1 MKKRLLSGLLCGTLT
16 MSLLGG
22 TAIPVL
28 ADDDQTI
35 TMWTVFTGSDGDIL
49 REIVKDYNESNE
61 DGIKVD
67 IDIMDGST
75 LQAKLPTAIS
85 TNTAPDFVLM
95 GIEYIYQYANNDMII
110 PLDDFWEKTGLD
122 ESNYLENVVDKS
134 KVDGT
139 LYGVPMQYNLQYLYY
154 NKDLFEEAGL
164 DPEQPPTTMEELA
177 EDAKK
182 LTNPDKN
189 QYGIGFPTDYAS
201 YCEYLWSNGGD
212 VVSEDGKEN
221 NLNSEANIK
230 TLEWIQDLVLNE
242 NVSPQGLKA
251 ADADTMFQS
260 GQLAIYTSGPWNI
273 NGLKQLGVNFGI
285 TAIPS
290 GSDGAY
296 APEGGCA
303 YMIPKSVDDSKKDAI
318 YKWMAYWLSDD
329 VLKEWSTRNGFPVWS
344 NSLLED
350 EDIKSDEILTDVSDA
365 SKIGRNWHLN
375 LDWGSQIDQNVM
387 QPMMEQILSGT
398 DVSEALQTA
407 SDTLDGIIAE
417 K

>member
-95 GIEYIYQYANNDMII
+95 GIEYIYSICQINDMII

-139 LYGVPMQYNLQYLYY
+139 YMVFRCSIIFSISIIIKIYLRRP
-154 NKDLFEEAGL
+154 GL

-230 TLEWIQDLVLNE
+230 TLEWIQE
-242 NVSPQGLKA
+242 FSFERK
-251 ADADTMFQS
+251 MF
-260 GQLAIYTSGPWNI
+260 L
-273 NGLKQLGVNFGI
+273 LRV
-285 TAIPS
+285 
-290 GSDGAY
+290 
-296 APEGGCA
+296 
-303 YMIPKSVDDSKKDAI
+303 KSC
-318 YKWMAYWLSDD
+318 
-329 VLKEWSTRNGFPVWS
+329 
-344 NSLLED
+344 
-350 EDIKSDEILTDVSDA
+350 
-365 SKIGRNWHLN
+365 
-375 LDWGSQIDQNVM
+375 
-387 QPMMEQILSGT
+387 
-398 DVSEALQTA
+398 
-407 SDTLDGIIAE
+407 
-417 K
+417 